1 MGFSEALWV
10 MGTGGR
16 VFASTAG
23 KPVTAKRLSA
33 NLSKFGKWQT
43 RTMEHE
49 PAPGAYAF
57 NPQLVEN
64 TVAALQPGDEPWAW
78 AALGHKLRF
87 AAPHHDEA
95 ITLALPLHLAKLMEE
110 YVLPLSDLGV
120 YSAK

>member
-1 MGFSEALWV
+1 V
-10 MGTGGR
+10 RTR
-16 VFASTAG
+16 ST
-23 KPVTAKRLSA
+23 RNS
-33 NLSKFGKWQT
+33 S
-43 RTMEHE
+43 RIR
-49 PAPGAYAF
+49 
-57 NPQLVEN
+57 
-64 TVAALQPGDEPWAW
+64 VAALQPGDEPWAW